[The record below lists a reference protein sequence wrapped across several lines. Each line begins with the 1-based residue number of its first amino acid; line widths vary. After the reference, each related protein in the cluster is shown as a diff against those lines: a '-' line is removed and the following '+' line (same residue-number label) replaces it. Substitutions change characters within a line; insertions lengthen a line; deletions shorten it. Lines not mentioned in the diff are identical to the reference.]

1 MRRQPPRKEVP
12 RQVPAPPADAP
23 PHDRRA
29 AWLAGALLLVLF
41 LQGLVFITESSQ
53 TSDEAAHLAAGY
65 SYLVRGDFRLNTEH
79 PPLMK
84 ELAALPLLPLHLD
97 FPWGPLWEQAEE
109 WNIGRIFVHENHVA
123 NDTLLFL
130 GRLPMLLLSLGLGW
144 GMYCWG
150 RRLFG
155 APGAL
160 LGLALY
166 VLDPN
171 VVAHSGLVTTDLG
184 VTLFIFLAVYA
195 FWCWCERPSRRTLVL
210 LGLATGGAFAAKY
223 TAVWLPPIL
232 AALGAALLFLRA
244 PLPRW
249 PLAAADRPSPPA
261 VSFAGRL
268 GALASAAALVIAI
281 GFVVLALSY
290 AVVGLPTF
298 LEGLDRG
305 LHHSAIGHRA
315 YLMGRI
321 SESGWW
327 YYFLFAWLVKT
338 PPGTILIVAASLAAL
353 LFGRRRSARDE
364 LFLYLP
370 VLVTL
375 AITCLWKV
383 NIGLRHIL
391 PIYPFLYLGAGRL
404 LMHVGAAAAPAPA
417 AGPRMSR
424 LAVPA
429 AALLLGWNAVEMVRI
444 APHHLAYFNLLVG
457 GPANGHRYLLD
468 SNLDWGQSAKA
479 LRRFQEGER
488 LPVLYVAF
496 SGNTDPFYY
505 GVRYQYVPGTGNLLA
520 SKVRPQRMPE
530 RAPRELFAISAM
542 VLHSLHFSTHDLY
555 DWLAARSP
563 VAMPGYS
570 FLVYDI
576 TGEPESHA
584 RIAELCLSFKLWD
597 LAAFEA
603 GRALALDAQNGL
615 AHAVLQRL
623 AEVSPQPETGGR
635 P

>member
-1 MRRQPPRKEVP
+1 MRRPLPRNEVP
-12 RQVPAPPADAP
+12 SQAPAPSADGLL
-23 PHDRRA
+23 DRRA
-29 AWLAGALLLVLF
+29 GWLAGGLLVILF
-41 LQGLVFITESSQ
+41 LQGIVFITESSQ

-65 SYLVRGDFRLNTEH
+65 SYLVRGDFRLNAEH
-79 PPLMK
+79 PPLLK
-84 ELAALPLLPLHLD
+84 ELSALPLLPLHLD
-97 FPWGPLWEQAEE
+97 FPWGPLWEQSEE
-109 WNIGRIFVHENHVA
+109 WNIGRIFVHENRVA

-144 GMYCWG
+144 GMYRWG

-160 LGLALY
+160 LGLSLY

-171 VVAHSGLVTTDLG
+171 VVAHSSLVTTDLG

-195 FWCWCERPSRRTLVL
+195 FWCWCERPARRTLVL

-232 AALGAALLFLRA
+232 AALGAAVLVLRS
-244 PLPRW
+244 PLPGR
-249 PLAAADRPSPPA
+249 PLAPAARPSPQA
-261 VSFAGRL
+261 VSLAGRL
-268 GALASAAALVIAI
+268 GSLASAAVLVIAI
-281 GFVVLALSY
+281 GFVVLILSY
-290 AVVGLPTF
+290 AVVGFPMF
-298 LEGLDRG
+298 FEGLDRG

-315 YLMGRI
+315 YLMGDI

-404 LMHVGAAAAPAPA
+404 LMTDGSAAAPAPGALRPLRRA
-417 AGPRMSR
+417 A
-424 LAVPA
+424 LPA
-429 AALLLGWNAVEMVRI
+429 AALLIGWNAVEAARI
-444 APHHLAYFNLLVG
+444 APYHLAYFNVLAG
-457 GPANGHRYLLD
+457 GPANGHKYLLD
-468 SNLDWGQSAKA
+468 SNLDWGQGAKA
-479 LRRFQEGER
+479 LRHFQESNR

-520 SKVRPQRMPE
+520 SKMRPERMPE
-530 RAPRELFAISAM
+530 RAPRELFAISPM
-542 VLHSLHFSTHDLY
+542 VLHSLHFNTHDLY
-555 DWLAARSP
+555 DWLAVKAP
-563 VAMPGYS
+563 VATPGYA

-584 RIAELCLSFKLWD
+584 RIAELCLSFKLYD
-597 LAAFEA
+597 QAEFEA
-603 GRALALDAQNGL
+603 QRALAFDAQNGL

-623 AEVSPQPETGGR
+623 AEISPRPDIGGG